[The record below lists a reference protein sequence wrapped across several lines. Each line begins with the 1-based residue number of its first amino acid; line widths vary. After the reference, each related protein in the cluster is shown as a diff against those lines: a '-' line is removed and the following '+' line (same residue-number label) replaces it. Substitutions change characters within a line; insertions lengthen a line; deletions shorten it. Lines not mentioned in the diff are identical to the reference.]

1 MKLQEIDLGPFKRT
15 KGDLYGMWF
24 VYTPQGNFLVKGM
37 FGLCEEY
44 VKKNFSK
51 YIARWT
57 MWKNGKSRGY
67 WQCSRGMGVRVLPEQ
82 DEYGM
87 IDYSYSKRMKYK
99 VVFDKSE
106 ETLEFRKIPK
116 KWLPEYDRIL
126 AGNGF
131 KVGETYTCELISG
144 HDATTYFENLS
155 EPGTVQTLGNS
166 GNSGWVQTL
175 VAGQWEFKVINS
187 QDYPFLVRD
196 GWKEKVGEI
205 TIQFGSEIVP
215 CIPVNWFRNIRKV

>member
-37 FGLCEEY
+37 FGLCEQY
-44 VKKNFSK
+44 IKKNFSK

-57 MWKNGKSRGY
+57 MWKNGKSRGH
-67 WQCSRGMGVRVLPEQ
+67 WQCSEGMSVSILSRM
-82 DEYGM
+82 DKFGM
-87 IDYSYSKRMKYK
+87 IDYSQRLKYK
-99 VVFDKSE
+99 VVFSKSE

-144 HDATTYFENLS
+144 HDATIYF
-155 EPGTVQTLGNS
+155 GNS
-166 GNSGWVQTL
+166 TGSGWVQTL

-196 GWKEKVGEI
+196 GWKERVGEI